1 MRHQRHVTL
10 KVRHTAVRICHL
22 ACGNNRVRAGS
33 GSDEIEIAHARRSGP
48 CFVCVQE
55 RCIACTIIER
65 SAVARG
71 GLAAM
76 NAKAEGTQSS
86 LVPSLDIRAGHPGWT
101 SRLDIPA
108 ETLLAKRL
116 LAETG
121 RVMMLRML
129 QPEERK
135 KERKKEEEPPR
146 PPASDTPPHVNSTFL
161 LHSSAYDNQ

>member
-1 MRHQRHVTL
+1 MGIERHRFDWHVLKPRRVMRHQRHVTL

-108 ETLLAKRL
+108 GHP
-116 LAETG
+116 G
-121 RVMMLRML
+121 RDAARQEVACRDGARDDAAHA
-129 QPEERK
+129 PAGRK
-135 KERKKEEEPPR
+135 KERR
-146 PPASDTPPHVNSTFL
+146 RRRTPTTTR
-161 LHSSAYDNQ
+161 Q